1 MKIEKSAVTKM
12 LITEVDR
19 LDPIT
24 IYAENY
30 VLGKGK
36 ITIECYGK
44 SWSSYWGAMGEM
56 GDRTIEKFFSGCDPH
71 YIAGNLSRIPS
82 EITNGEIIRDAA
94 FREIISMRR
103 KRDLNQ
109 DSARELWDKVDSA
122 SFSDDGWHPL
132 NLMQEI
138 FGDEWWYRLP
148 TKPNPDYQ
156 YLCRII
162 VAVQEAF
169 RLDALPIPT

>member
-1 MKIEKSAVTKM
+1 MKIEKSSVTKM
-12 LITEVDR
+12 LITEADR

-44 SWSSYWGAMGEM
+44 SWSSYWGGMGE
-56 GDRTIEKFFSGCDPH
+56 RTIEQFFSGCDQH

-82 EITNGEIIRDAA
+82 KITNGEIIRDAA

-103 KRDLNQ
+103 KRDLDQ
-109 DSARELWDKVDSA
+109 GSARELWDKVDSA

-132 NLMQEI
+132 SLMQEI

-169 RLDALPIPT
+169 RFDALPIPT